1 MDSVYRDCTRCLSKS
16 TALSGSET
24 LFLLSQFR
32 FELFDQ
38 LCHQSLKFRL
48 TPSECR
54 FVPDRLVAHAQI
66 GQHQLKGVDSGV
78 AVQGFSLRAR
88 RGYDTAA
95 LTVMTSPS
103 DFGGHPVYGQAET
116 LSRSQMQ
123 SRPIKKATF
132 TSPESSSPREW
143 ASFITSS
150 TTR

>member
-1 MDSVYRDCTRCLSKS
+1 
-16 TALSGSET
+16 LSGSET
-24 LFLLSQFR
+24 LFLITQFSL
-32 FELFDQ
+32 ELLDQ
-38 LCHQSLKFRL
+38 LGHQGLKFRL
-48 TPSECR
+48 ATSKCR
-54 FVPDRLVAHAQI
+54 LVPDRLVAHAQI

-78 AVQGFSLRAR
+78 AVQCFSLRAR

-103 DFGGHPVYGQAET
+103 DFGVHPVHGQAET